1 MQARLEIKRFP
12 SMLVAFILV
21 LAATLLL
28 GGTLGYV
35 LKPAAVVSGPSHV
48 ITVPASQP
56 EGLNAGDNTCVF
68 INDHKAC

>member
-12 SMLVAFILV
+12 SMLVAVIFV

-35 LKPAAVVSGPSHV
+35 LKPATVVSVGHIV
-48 ITVPASQP
+48 AAPASQP
-56 EGLNAGDNTCVF
+56 ADLNANTDICVF
-68 INDHKAC
+68 INNHKGC